1 VLYQNVPT
9 ADKPK
14 SHNGY
19 REQIERLLEPCDV
32 RINGDRPFDIQVHDE
47 RLYAR
52 VLAQGS
58 LGFGEAYMD
67 GWWNCEQIDEAICR
81 IMRVGV
87 DSAVRPWHDITRVLM
102 ARLVNMQTKRRA
114 YEVGRRH
121 YDIGNTLY
129 ERMLGRYMVYSC
141 GYWARA
147 DNLDDAQYDKMDLIA
162 RKLGLEPGM
171 RVLDIGCGWGELAR
185 FMAAEYG
192 AEVVGVTI
200 SREQAEYGQRLCQ
213 GVPAEIR
220 LQDYRDVS
228 GTFDRI
234 VSVGMFEH
242 VGYNNYRVFM
252 ETCAR
257 LLPSDGLLLLHTI
270 GNNITTATTDP
281 WIERYIFPNSMLP
294 SAAQVTEAADEVMV
308 LEDWHNFG
316 THYDLT
322 LRSWFANFDAHWS
335 ELADDYGERFYRMWR
350 YYLLSCAGSFR
361 ARKNHLWQLV
371 LSPYG
376 RPGGYVAP
384 R

>member
-1 VLYQNVPT
+1 MLYQNVPT

-14 SHNGY
+14 SRNGY
-19 REQIERLLEPCDV
+19 REQIERLLEPSGV
-32 RINGDRPFDIQVHDE
+32 RLNGDRPFDIQVHDE

-67 GWWNCEQIDEAICR
+67 GWWDCEQIDEAICR

-87 DSAVRPWHDITRVLM
+87 DSAVRPWHDITRVLL
-102 ARLVNMQTKRRA
+102 ARLLNMQTKRRA
-114 YEVGRRH
+114 YEVGRHH
-121 YDIGNTLY
+121 YDIGNALY
-129 ERMLGRYMVYSC
+129 ERMLGRHMVYSC

-185 FMAAEYG
+185 FMASEYG

-200 SREQAEYGQRLCQ
+200 SREQAEYGQQLCQ
-213 GVPAEIR
+213 GLPAEIR

-242 VGYNNYRVFM
+242 VGYKNYRVFM

-257 LLPSDGLLLLHTI
+257 ILPSDGLLLLHTI

-294 SAAQVTEAADEVMV
+294 SAAQVAEAADEIMV

-316 THYDLT
+316 THYDPT
-322 LRSWFANFDAHWS
+322 LRSWLANFDAHWA

-350 YYLLSCAGSFR
+350 YYLLCCAGSFR

-371 LSPYG
+371 LSPQG
-376 RPGGYVAP
+376 QPGGYVAP

>member
-1 VLYQNVPT
+1 MLYQNVPT

-14 SHNGY
+14 SRNGY
-19 REQIERLLEPCDV
+19 REQIERLLEPSGV
-32 RINGDRPFDIQVHDE
+32 RLNGDRPFDIQVHDE
-47 RLYAR
+47 RLYSR

-67 GWWNCEQIDEAICR
+67 GWWDCEQIDEAICR

-87 DSAVRPWHDITRVLM
+87 DSAVRPWHDITRVLL
-102 ARLVNMQTKRRA
+102 ARLLNMQTKRRA
-114 YEVGRRH
+114 YEVGRHH
-121 YDIGNTLY
+121 YDIGNALY
-129 ERMLGRYMVYSC
+129 ERMLGRHMVYSC

-185 FMAAEYG
+185 FMASEYG

-200 SREQAEYGQRLCQ
+200 SREQAEYGQQLCQ
-213 GVPAEIR
+213 GLPAEIR

-242 VGYNNYRVFM
+242 VGYKNYRVFM

-257 LLPSDGLLLLHTI
+257 ILPSDGLLLLHTI

-294 SAAQVTEAADEVMV
+294 SAAQVAEAADEIMV

-316 THYDLT
+316 THYDPT
-322 LRSWFANFDAHWS
+322 LRSWLANFDAHWA

-350 YYLLSCAGSFR
+350 YYLLCCAGSFR

-371 LSPYG
+371 LSPQG
-376 RPGGYVAP
+376 QPGGYVAP